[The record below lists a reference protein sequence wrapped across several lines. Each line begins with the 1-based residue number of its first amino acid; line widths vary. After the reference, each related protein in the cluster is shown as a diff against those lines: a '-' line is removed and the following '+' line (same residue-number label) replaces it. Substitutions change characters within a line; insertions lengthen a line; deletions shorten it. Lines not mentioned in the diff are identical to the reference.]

1 MFQEEICSSLANCT
15 NTIQQLRYGDNDDD
29 YNDDGDDDNYNDDD
43 SDGDYDDDDDNSDG
57 DDVDS
62 LV

>member
-29 YNDDGDDDNYNDDD
+29 YSDDGDYDDDDDD